1 MSAQEEDGVREEW
14 SLLIWTVA
22 AVLVPVL
29 ITLWCSVQRSK
40 RKTHMKQFF
49 RQSRHGWHYTDLF
62 SKPTYCCVCSQHIM
76 HGAFCDSCGV
86 CADEQCLRRADREL
100 SCKEIMAPA
109 RTDRAVTHRWVRG
122 NVPLASY
129 CTVCKQQ
136 CGTQPKLC
144 DLRCVWCQT
153 TVHDEC
159 MDSLV
164 DATRCDLGEF
174 HNLIIPPHY
183 LYQVNKLR
191 RLHPDEYTKL
201 AMDCGCGWAP
211 VLVLANTRS
220 GNNMGEALLGE
231 FRTLL
236 NPVQVFDLSQLPPS
250 KALQL
255 CTLLP
260 PGCVRVLVCGGDGT
274 VGWVLDAIDGMKLK
288 GLDQFIPRVTILPLG
303 TGNDLSNT
311 LGWGAGYAGEIPVE
325 QVLRNILDA
334 GVVKMDR
341 WKVQVSSK
349 GLSIRKP
356 KVLSMNNY
364 FSVGPDALMALNFHT
379 HREKTPSFFTSRII
393 NKAVYFLYGTR
404 DCLVQECK
412 DLDKRIELELDGER
426 VSLPSLEGIIV
437 CNIGYWGGGC
447 RLWEGMGDEPCAPTR
462 LDDGLLEVMG
472 VFGSFHCAQIQ
483 VKLANPVRLGQA
495 HTVRLVLKSST
506 MPMQVD
512 GEPWAQGPC
521 SVTITHKTQALML
534 YHSSEQTDDDD
545 DDDNESSTSETESPT
560 PQDSPRPPGAASARA

>member
-1 MSAQEEDGVREEW
+1 MCGEGDEAQDDCGSREEW
-14 SLLIWTVA
+14 TLLFWTSVA
-22 AVLVPVL
+22 VVVPVI
-29 ITLWCSVQRSK
+29 ITLWCSAQRSK
-40 RKTHMKQFF
+40 RKSHMKDFF
-49 RQSRHGWHYTDLF
+49 RKSKHGWHYTDLF
-62 SKPTYCCVCSQHIM
+62 NKPTYCCVCSQHILQ
-76 HGAFCDSCGV
+76 GAFCDCCGV
-86 CADEQCLRRADREL
+86 CADEQCLRRADRSL
-100 SCKEIMAPA
+100 SCKEIMAPSSPEGA
-109 RTDRAVTHRWVRG
+109 MEHRWVRG

-129 CTVCKQQ
+129 CAVCKQQ
-136 CGTQPKLC
+136 CGTQ
-144 DLRCVWCQT
+144 CVWCQT
-153 TVHDEC
+153 TVHDDC
-159 MDSLV
+159 MESLTDGDV
-164 DATRCDLGEF
+164 CDLGEF

-183 LYQVNKLR
+183 LYRVNKLR
-191 RLHPDEYTKL
+191 RRHPDEYSKL
-201 AMDCGCGWAP
+201 GSSCGSGWTP

-220 GNNMGEALLGE
+220 GNNMGEVLLGE

-236 NPVQVFDLSQLPPS
+236 NPVQVFDLSQLTPS

-260 PGCVRVLVCGGDGT
+260 PGSVQVLVCGGDGT
-274 VGWVLDAIDGMKLK
+274 VGWVLDAIDAMKLK
-288 GLDQFIPRVTILPLG
+288 GQDQFIPRVTILPLG

-325 QVLRNILDA
+325 QVLPVLILMT
-334 GVVKMDR
+334 GTP
-341 WKVQVSSK
+341 Q
-349 GLSIRKP
+349 
-356 KVLSMNNY
+356 VLSMNNY
-364 FSVGPDALMALNFHT
+364 FSVGPDALMALSFHA
-379 HREKTPSFFTSRII
+379 HREKTPSFFSSRII

-426 VSLPSLEGIIV
+426 VELPSLEGIIV

-447 RLWEGMGDEPCAPTR
+447 RLWEGMGDEPCPPTR
-462 LDDGLLEVMG
+462 LDDGLLEVVG

-521 SVTITHKTQALML
+521 TITITHKTQAFML
-534 YHSSEQTDDDD
+534 YHSAEQTDDDD
-545 DDDNESSTSETESPT
+545 DETSASETESPT
-560 PQDSPRPPGAASARA
+560 PHDSPRAPGPASARA